1 MRDAVK
7 AVVGGVLKPCGLAV
21 ALLVV
26 APVAHAQ
33 EAPVV
38 DETVITAC
46 LQSASYVTPNPAC
59 IGAAAEDCM
68 SLPEGATTFGITS
81 CLAAEAN
88 IWRGMLEQEL
98 AALTVALQSMDASRE
113 GSYLAVQP
121 QLEDAQTAWQA
132 YMRAQCGLEVGIVI
146 DGTISGPTA
155 AACEMDL
162 LAQRAIKLRLMRA
175 TVE

>member
-7 AVVGGVLKPCGLAV
+7 TLFGGVLKPCGVAVVLLA
-21 ALLVV
+21 V
-26 APVAHAQ
+26 APVAYAQ
-33 EAPVV
+33 DAPVV

-46 LQSASYVTPNPAC
+46 LQSASYDTPNPAC

-68 SLPEGATTFGITS
+68 SLPDGATTYGITS
-81 CLAAEAN
+81 CLAAEAKA
-88 IWRGMLEQEL
+88 WRGLLEQEL
-98 AALTVALQSMDASRE
+98 AALNVALHSLDTSRA
-113 GSYLAVQP
+113 GTYLAVQP
-121 QLEDAQTAWQA
+121 QLEAAQTAWNV
-132 YMRAQCGLEVGIVI
+132 YTRAQCDMEMGIVI

-162 LAQRAIKLRLMRA
+162 LAQRAIKLRLLRA